1 MFKITEETKRK
12 ILETIFVI
20 EDDENNHRD
29 RYKEIELKLKSTN
42 IFRKL
47 KNILEL

>member
-1 MFKITEETKRK
+1 MLKITEETKRK

-29 RYKEIELKLKSTN
+29 RYKEIELKLKIGN
-42 IFRKL
+42 IFRRL
-47 KNILEL
+47 KIF